1 MEKKFEDCM
10 EELSSVV
17 SQLQKEETPLE
28 EMLVQY
34 KKGTEAAMACLTIL
48 KETERDIHATS
59 RVSGKVIQQGE
70 ETRDKRNDG
79 K

>member
-17 SQLQKEETPLE
+17 SQLQKEEMPLE

-34 KKGTEAAMACLTIL
+34 KKGTEAAIDCLTIL
-48 KETERDIHATS
+48 KETERDIHDIS
-59 RVSGKVIQQGE
+59 VEIEKLIQQGE

>member
-28 EMLVQY
+28 EMLVSN
-34 KKGTEAAMACLTIL
+34 I
-48 KETERDIHATS
+48 
-59 RVSGKVIQQGE
+59 
-70 ETRDKRNDG
+70 KRG
-79 K
+79 QKRQWLVLLY

>member
-34 KKGTEAAMACLTIL
+34 KKGTEAAMACLT
-48 KETERDIHATS
+48 T
-59 RVSGKVIQQGE
+59 VSY
-70 ETRDKRNDG
+70 THLTLPTT
-79 K
+79 

>member
-34 KKGTEAAMACLTIL
+34 KKGTEAAMSCLTIS
-48 KETERDIHATS
+48 KETERDIHDIS
-59 RVSGKVIQQGE
+59 LGFFRYSKKPREISCISLL
-70 ETRDKRNDG
+70 K
-79 K
+79 

>member
-17 SQLQKEETPLE
+17 SQMKKEETPLE
-28 EMLVQY
+28 
-34 KKGTEAAMACLTIL
+34 EAAMACLTIL
-48 KETERDIHATS
+48 KETERDIHDIS
-59 RVSGKVIQQGE
+59 VEIEKLIQQGE

>member
-34 KKGTEAAMACLTIL
+34 KKGTEACLTIL
-48 KETERDIHATS
+48 KETERDIHDIS
-59 RVSGKVIQQGE
+59 VEIEKLIQQGE

>member
-48 KETERDIHATS
+48 KETERDIP
-59 RVSGKVIQQGE
+59 VSYTHLDVY
-70 ETRDKRNDG
+70 KRQSLKNIRG
-79 K
+79 FRS

>member
-17 SQLQKEETPLE
+17 SQMKKEETPLE

-34 KKGTEAAMACLTIL
+34 KRDRSGNGLSYYIEGNR
-48 KETERDIHATS
+48 ERYT
-59 RVSGKVIQQGE
+59 
-70 ETRDKRNDG
+70 
-79 K
+79 

>member
-17 SQLQKEETPLE
+17 SQMQKEEIPLE

-34 KKGTEAAMACLTIL
+34 KKGTEAAMSCLTIL
-48 KETERDIHATS
+48 KETERDIHDIS
-59 RVSGKVIQQGE
+59 VEIEKLIQQGE

>member
-17 SQLQKEETPLE
+17 SQMKKEETPLE

-48 KETERDIHATS
+48 KETERDIHIS
-59 RVSGKVIQQGE
+59 VEIEKLIQQGE

>member
-1 MEKKFEDCM
+1 MEDILICSKHIKGADDGKENFEDCM

-34 KKGTEAAMACLTIL
+34 KKGTEAAMSCLTIL
-48 KETERDIHATS
+48 KETERDIHDIS
-59 RVSGKVIQQGE
+59 S
-70 ETRDKRNDG
+70 
-79 K
+79 

>member
-34 KKGTEAAMACLTIL
+34 KKGTEAAMSCLTIL
-48 KETERDIHATS
+48 KETERDIHDIS
-59 RVSGKVIQQGE
+59 VEIEKLIQQGE
-70 ETRDKRNDG
+70 EMRDKRNDG

>member
-34 KKGTEAAMACLTIL
+34 KKGTEAAMAFYI
-48 KETERDIHATS
+48 ERNRERYT
-59 RVSGKVIQQGE
+59 
-70 ETRDKRNDG
+70 
-79 K
+79 

>member
-48 KETERDIHATS
+48 KETERE
-59 RVSGKVIQQGE
+59 KLIQQGE

>member
-34 KKGTEAAMACLTIL
+34 KKGTEAEMACLTIL
-48 KETERDIHATS
+48 KETERDIHDIS
-59 RVSGKVIQQGE
+59 VEIEKLIQQGE

>member
-28 EMLVQY
+28 E
-34 KKGTEAAMACLTIL
+34 KGDRSGNGLSYYIEGNR
-48 KETERDIHATS
+48 ERYT
-59 RVSGKVIQQGE
+59 
-70 ETRDKRNDG
+70 
-79 K
+79 

>member
-34 KKGTEAAMACLTIL
+34 KKRTEEAMACLTIL
-48 KETERDIHATS
+48 KETERDIHDIS
-59 RVSGKVIQQGE
+59 VEIEKLIQQGE

>member
-17 SQLQKEETPLE
+17 SQMQKEEIPLE

-34 KKGTEAAMACLTIL
+34 KKGTEATMACLTIL
-48 KETERDIHATS
+48 KETERDIHDIS
-59 RVSGKVIQQGE
+59 VEIEKLIQQGE
-70 ETRDKRNDG
+70 EMRDKRNDG

>member
-17 SQLQKEETPLE
+17 SQMQKEEIPLE

-34 KKGTEAAMACLTIL
+34 KRG
-48 KETERDIHATS
+48 
-59 RVSGKVIQQGE
+59 Q
-70 ETRDKRNDG
+70 KRQWLVLLY
-79 K
+79 

>member
-34 KKGTEAAMACLTIL
+34 KRGQEAAMACLTIL
-48 KETERDIHATS
+48 KETERDIT
-59 RVSGKVIQQGE
+59 
-70 ETRDKRNDG
+70 
-79 K
+79 

>member
-17 SQLQKEETPLE
+17 YQMQKEETPLE

-48 KETERDIHATS
+48 KETERDIHDIS
-59 RVSGKVIQQGE
+59 VEIEKLIQQGE

>member
-17 SQLQKEETPLE
+17 SQLQKEEIPLE

-34 KKGTEAAMACLTIL
+34 KKGTEAAMSCLTIL
-48 KETERDIHATS
+48 KETERDIHDIS
-59 RVSGKVIQQGE
+59 VEIEKLIQQGE

>member
-34 KKGTEAAMACLTIL
+34 KKGDRSGNGLSYYIEGNR
-48 KETERDIHATS
+48 ERYT
-59 RVSGKVIQQGE
+59 
-70 ETRDKRNDG
+70 
-79 K
+79 

>member
-17 SQLQKEETPLE
+17 SQMQKEEIPLE

-34 KKGTEAAMACLTIL
+34 KKGDRSGNGLSYYIEGNR
-48 KETERDIHATS
+48 ERYT
-59 RVSGKVIQQGE
+59 
-70 ETRDKRNDG
+70 
-79 K
+79 

>member
-34 KKGTEAAMACLTIL
+34 KKGTEAAMACLTIFLL
-48 KETERDIHATS
+48 K
-59 RVSGKVIQQGE
+59 
-70 ETRDKRNDG
+70 
-79 K
+79 